1 MAGENGQVVS
11 GGSGGGFPARAI
23 WTRLAVAVVIIAA
36 VVGVGCGEL
45 NQVPTINSLIA
56 NPNTVVEGGSSTVTC
71 TATDPDADTLTY
83 TWSYTGGTHTG
94 TGGIITWIAPSAVG
108 TYTITVTVADGNGGT
123 ASDDVVVT
131 VISGNSPPVIAS
143 VVATDPSVMPGGST
157 TVTCTA
163 TDADGDTLTYTWSA
177 PDGGSLSGSGAS
189 VTWHAPAAETTY
201 TVEVTVS
208 DGQGGTDSGSTNIV
222 VVFVATTGSIKIQS
236 VPVGA
241 KVYLDGVDTG
251 SVTGLMG
258 YTIASVSA
266 GSHTIKLR
274 YDYLKDREE
283 TVTVPAGGT
292 AEISWDLTLNPAPAL
307 SLVLQPNAAAGKDTY
322 IYRGTADTNEGTNTG
337 IYAAGSLP
345 SAFCRLFIEFDLS
358 SVPGSVIV
366 TDAKLGLYYFDDQA
380 AAIDGPIGAY
390 PITQSW
396 DEMVLTWNNQ
406 PGSGTT
412 PVATTQIL
420 QFTVAGWRYWD
431 IDTLVQ
437 GWVDGSISDY
447 GVTLRD
453 TDESTAEQW
462 KGFRSSDWG
471 TAVQRPKLTIYY
483 YDPTP

>member
-11 GGSGGGFPARAI
+11 GGRGGGFPARAI

-45 NQVPTINSLIA
+45 NQVPTINSLNA
-56 NPNTVVEGGSSTVTC
+56 SPDTVVLSGSSTVTC
-71 TATDPDADTLTY
+71 TAADPDGDTLTY
-83 TWSYTGGTHTG
+83 TWSATGGTVTG
-94 TGGIITWIAPSAVG
+94 TGSIITWIAPSAVG
-108 TYTITVTVADGNGGT
+108 TYTITVTANDGKGGT
-123 ASDDVVVT
+123 DTASVAVVVE
-131 VISGNSPPVIAS
+131 VGNSPPSITS
-143 VVATDPSVMPGGST
+143 VVAADSVVAPGEST

-208 DGQGGTDSGSTNIV
+208 DGQGGTDDGSTNIV
-222 VVFVATTGSIKIQS
+222 VVFVATSGSIDIQS
-236 VPVGA
+236 NPAGA
-241 KVYLDGVDTG
+241 KVYLDGVDTHNITPY
-251 SVTGLMG
+251 VLTG
-258 YTIASVSA
+258 VSA
-266 GSHTIKLR
+266 GSHIVMLR
-274 YDYLKDREE
+274 KNFYKDEQG
-283 TVTVPAGGT
+283 VVAVSAGGT
-292 AEISWDLTLNPAPAL
+292 QYINWALTATPAQ
-307 SLVLQPNAAAGKDTY
+307 SVTLQPNAAAGKDTY
-322 IYRGTADTNEGTNTG
+322 IYQGTADTNEGTNTG

-345 SAFCRLFIEFDLS
+345 SAFCRLFIGFDLS
-358 SVPGSVIV
+358 SVPSSVIV

-390 PITQSW
+390 LITQSW

-412 PVATTQIL
+412 PVATTAIL
-420 QFTVAGWRYWD
+420 QFTVAEWRYWD
-431 IDTLVQ
+431 IDALVQ
-437 GWVDGSISDY
+437 SWVDGSISNY

-453 TDESTAEQW
+453 TDEGTAEQW

-471 TAVQRPKLTIYY
+471 TAAQRPKLTIQY